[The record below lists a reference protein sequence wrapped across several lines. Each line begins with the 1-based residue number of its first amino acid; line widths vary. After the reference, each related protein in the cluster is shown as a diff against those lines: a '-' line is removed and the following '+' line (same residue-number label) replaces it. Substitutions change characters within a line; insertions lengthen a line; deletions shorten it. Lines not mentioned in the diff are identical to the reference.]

1 MQFIYS
7 GITSGSIFALVAL
20 GFNII
25 YNTTGIINFAQ
36 GEFVMIGGMLIY
48 TLLSI
53 YGIPLFMA
61 VPVALLL
68 ALIIGILF
76 DKIFIKLVKVPN
88 EINLITVTI
97 AAATIIRGLAM
108 VIWGRNTLNVSGY
121 IPYSVISFPGGS
133 LTSNSLLVIAV
144 SLLTAFSLSL
154 FFKKSSLGKAF
165 RACYND
171 KMAASICGVD
181 VGHIRMLAFG
191 IAAFLGVVA
200 GIVTAPITYVTYTD
214 GVMVGLKG
222 FAAAILG
229 GLGNFWG
236 GVAGGLLLGIF
247 EGFFASILPSGY
259 KDAFAFLIILFV
271 LFLRP
276 MGLFG
281 KKKAERL

>member
-53 YGIPLFMA
+53 YGFPFLVA
-61 VPVALLL
+61 ALLALSSALLL
-68 ALIIGILF
+68 GALF
-76 DKIFIKLVKVPN
+76 DRVFIKSVRSPN
-88 EINLITVTI
+88 EIKLITITI
-97 AAATIIRGLAM
+97 AASIILRGLGM
-108 VIWGRNTLNVSGY
+108 VIWGRNSLSVDPY
-121 IPYSVISFPGGS
+121 IPYKILELPAGT
-133 LTSNSLLVIAV
+133 LTSNSLLVIIV
-144 SLLTAFSLSL
+144 SLITAFGLSL

-165 RACYND
+165 RACYDD
-171 KMAASICGVD
+171 KIAAGICGVD
-181 VGHIRMLAFG
+181 VSKIRMLAFG
-191 IAAFLGVVA
+191 IAALLGVIA
-200 GIVTAPITYVTYTD
+200 GIVTTPITYVTYTD
-214 GVMVGLKG
+214 GIMTGLKG

-229 GLGNFWG
+229 GLGSFWG

-247 EGFFASILPSGY
+247 EGFFASVFPSGY
-259 KDAFAFLIILFV
+259 KDAFAFLVILAV

-276 MGLFG
+276 KGLFG